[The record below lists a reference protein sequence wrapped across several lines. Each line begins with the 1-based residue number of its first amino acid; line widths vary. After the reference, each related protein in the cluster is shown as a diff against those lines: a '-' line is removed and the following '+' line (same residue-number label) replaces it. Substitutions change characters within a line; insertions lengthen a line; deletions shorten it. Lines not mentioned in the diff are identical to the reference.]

1 MYLTREEE
9 RILEGEHGW
18 ACQICMKILVK
29 LGELFGA
36 TRLIP
41 INSAHISGVSYK
53 TIGDAP
59 IEFLRNLVE
68 KGAKTKVFSTL
79 NPSSV
84 DPHLASRLPNEC
96 IEKQGEILELYSS
109 MNAKLSLSCT
119 PYYEFSPPKGS
130 HLAWAESS
138 AVVYAN
144 SVLGAWTNR
153 EGAPSALASAI
164 LGKTPDYGVHKPEN
178 RTPNILVRVSTDLLN
193 EIDYGALGY
202 YVGKL
207 AKDKIPLFKGLKNPS
222 LDCLKQLG
230 AAMAS
235 SGMTNMFY
243 YNEKM
248 KANDITEKIDVGRRE
263 INSVIEE
270 LSLKPEKPIDMVF
283 IGCPHCS
290 LEEIKTLARLVKG
303 KRLKRNVEFWVCVSR
318 HIKQLGKNFVNTI
331 ESSGATVLTDTC
343 AVVTWTEKLGI
354 RKIMTNSVKAAHYLP
369 TMNKAEV
376 LLAPIEKCVKAA
388 YT

>member
-84 DPHLASRLPNEC
+84 DPRLANRLPNEC
-96 IEKQGEILELYSS
+96 IEKQGEILELYGS

-144 SVLGAWTNR
+144 SVLGVWTNR

-178 RTPNILVRVSTDLLN
+178 RTPNVLVRVSTDLLN

-202 YVGKL
+202 YVGKI
-207 AKDKIPLFKGLKNPS
+207 AKDKIPLFKGLKNPP

-235 SGMTNMFY
+235 SGMTNMFH
-243 YNEKM
+243 YNEKTE
-248 KANDITEKIDVGRRE
+248 ANDITEKIDVGRRE

-270 LSLKPEKPIDMVF
+270 LSLKPENSIDMVF
-283 IGCPHCS
+283 VGCPHCS

-318 HIKQLGKNFVNTI
+318 HIKQLGKNFIDAI
-331 ESSGATVLTDTC
+331 ESSGVTVLTDTC

-354 RKIMTNSVKAAHYLP
+354 RRIMTNSVKAAHYLP
-369 TMNKAEV
+369 TMNRAEV
-376 LLAPIEKCVKAA
+376 FLAPIEKCVKAA

>member
-178 RTPNILVRVSTDLLN
+178 RTPNVLVRVSTDLLN

-202 YVGKL
+202 YVGKI
-207 AKDKIPLFKGLKNPS
+207 AKDKIPLFKGLKNSP